1 MHIYLTSDEQR
12 AARKL
17 LVDHGSGFTV
27 QEETGTFEDSEEAV
41 AVRRSLV
48 KFEDPT
54 LKSLLPLLAKAKTEA
69 EAKKLLEGVNMDEL
83 SDADIA
89 EFFFLVGPEF
99 VSLQIGLLLVSAA
112 SAKDLEA
119 ITALSDVRHTL
130 FAKFTE

>member
-1 MHIYLTSDEQR
+1 MFAPEVHAEQMTR
-12 AARKL
+12 ALAPL
-17 LVDHGSGFTV
+17 
-27 QEETGTFEDSEEAV
+27 QQAV
-41 AVRRSLV
+41 AAV
-48 KFEDPT
+48 EQMAQD
-54 LKSLLPLLAKAKTEA
+54 TEA